1 MLGFYNQHT
10 DGYLTRPKK
19 WMTHYKAK
27 SDGEFVLMYCEI
39 SSELYKFVTWVY
51 NNYTSS
57 SSKIYGQNF
66 AYV

>member
-27 SDGEFVLMYCEI
+27 SDGEIVLMYCEI

-51 NNYTSS
+51 N
-57 SSKIYGQNF
+57 
-66 AYV
+66 